1 MSDDQLVEVP
11 RKQLFERS
19 PCELS
24 IRERQPVLVQF
35 PDKWTFVL
43 AKWAPSS
50 SGTENSAKA
59 FSFLNT
65 RSDFLTVAAVAA
77 LLATPSAALGDSV
90 SSASVAALQ
99 IFARDELDRGSNSIK
114 RRSYGPQGMTE
125 PGRDRWLRCLIT
137 HHPDPFP
144 SPYPTRLSLPTLSV
158 LISVN
163 HIFPSGPRMMRCI
176 IVFSLG
182 TG

>member
-1 MSDDQLVEVP
+1 MAAGPAPAFGSQSALVANDVLNDLMQEDWDSIDKAVNESATGWRRQPFP
-11 RKQLFERS
+11 RKKS
-19 PCELS
+19 P
-24 IRERQPVLVQF
+24 
-35 PDKWTFVL
+35 KTF
-43 AKWAPSS
+43 
-50 SGTENSAKA
+50 G
-59 FSFLNT
+59 
-65 RSDFLTVAAVAA
+65 
-77 LLATPSAALGDSV
+77 
-90 SSASVAALQ
+90 VAALQ